1 MLDLIIIG
9 AGPAGLSACLYASRA
24 GLDVLIFDSAAP
36 GGKLNVTAQ
45 IENYPG
51 LKPTPGPEI
60 AFTMYESA
68 LSFGAKMEYGEVLNI
83 KDYGDYKEVVTAK
96 QTYQT
101 KYVLIATGTKER
113 QMNLEKEN
121 ELVGRGISYCAVCDG
136 PFFKNQE
143 VAVIGGG
150 NSALEEAMYLATL
163 CKKVHLIVRRDV
175 FRADKIIQ
183 DRLLKSENIEVHF
196 KRKPVEILEE
206 DNKVKGLTT
215 DDGAEYEFDV
225 VVDCTGPWSKITGE
239 MVGLNVPIW
248 HTKAEA
254 FFLCPPGKKLDYT
267 FPVLKYPEFYALRA
281 GDNIFICKSHLS
293 MDLNNPMH
301 AGQWDPDKLPATG
314 GTDDYFIDFL
324 LDQLDAKVPGI
335 VDSGLVSSWLSYRAE
350 PKDFWPVL
358 GKTPVEGYML
368 STGFGGN
375 GVIEVPAA
383 TRDLAKLIMRDESTP
398 LLENWAFERLLE
410 D

>member
-68 LSFGAKMEYGEVLNI
+68 LSFGAKMEYGEVLDI

-196 KRKPVEILEE
+196 KRKPAEILEE

-350 PKDFWPVL
+350 PKDFLPIL
-358 GKTPVEGYML
+358 GETPVEGYIL
-368 STGFGGN
+368 ATGYGGN
-375 GVIEVPAA
+375 GVIEAPAA
-383 TRDLAKLIMRDESTP
+383 SRDLAKLIMRDESTP